1 MSHKKINLR
10 KNFSAQF
17 KEQAL
22 ARVKKDGISKA
33 AKDLGISESALY
45 DWRKKLE
52 QTGVPFEDQM
62 IQSAELSR
70 MKREIAR
77 LMDENAFLKKA
88 AACVPQAQTT

>member
-1 MSHKKINLR
+1 MTHKKINLR

-22 ARVKKDGISKA
+22 VRVKKDGISKA
-33 AKDLGISESALY
+33 AKDLSISESALY
-45 DWRKKLE
+45 GWRKKLE

-62 IQSAELSR
+62 IQSAELTR

-77 LMDENAFLKKA
+77 LTDENAFLKKA
-88 AACVPQAQTT
+88 AAYFAKEPK